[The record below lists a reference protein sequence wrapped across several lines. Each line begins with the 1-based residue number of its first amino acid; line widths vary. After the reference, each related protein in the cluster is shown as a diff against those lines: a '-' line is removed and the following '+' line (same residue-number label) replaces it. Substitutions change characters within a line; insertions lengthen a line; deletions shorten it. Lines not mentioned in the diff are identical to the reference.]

1 MQTFRTKLS
10 QVETALRD
18 ASVYCGHGYESVS
31 DEAVAIVLGAVGL
44 LPEQPLSLLD
54 QLFPVEAEMQLEAL
68 LDQRC
73 RQRLPVAYCLQEAY
87 LAGLRFIADDRA
99 LVPRS
104 PVSHVV
110 AERLAPW
117 WPEDRE
123 PSLIVDVCC
132 GGGSLGLVAA
142 EAFPKTTVLLSDLD
156 EQALSLASENIAL
169 HRRSDRVCA
178 LRADLLSALRSG
190 SADLVLANPPYVSRA
205 EMAELPPEYSAEPR
219 IALQADAE
227 GTELAVSLLR
237 EAVRVLAPDGLMLL
251 EVGETWMALEERIPK
266 APFLWLDLPQGGSGI
281 AAISAQELR
290 DWDAAGIL

>member
-10 QVETALRD
+10 QVETALHD
-18 ASVYCGHGYESVS
+18 AAVYCGHGYESMS
-31 DEAVAIVLGAVGL
+31 DEAVALVLGAAGL
-44 LPEQPLSLLD
+44 SPEQPLSLLD
-54 QLFPVEAEMQLEAL
+54 HPFPAEAERQLIAL

-73 RQRLPVAYCLQEAY
+73 RQRLPVAYCLREAY
-87 LAGLRFIADDRA
+87 LSGLRFIADARA
-99 LVPRS
+99 LIPRS

-142 EAFPKTTVLLSDLD
+142 AAFPCTPVLLSDLD

-169 HRRSDRVCA
+169 HGQSDTVWA
-178 LRADLLSALRSG
+178 LRADLLSAIRSG
-190 SADLVLANPPYVSRA
+190 SADVVLANPPYVSRT
-205 EMAELPPEYSAEPR
+205 EMAELPPEYCVEPR
-219 IALQADAE
+219 IALEADAA
-227 GTELAVSLLR
+227 GTELAVGLLR

-251 EVGETWMALEERIPK
+251 EVGETWMALEDRLPK
-266 APFLWLDLPQGGSGI
+266 VPFLWLELPQGGSGV
-281 AAISAQELR
+281 AVISAQELR

>member
-10 QVETALRD
+10 HVETALLE
-18 ASVYCGHGYESVS
+18 AAVYCGHGYDSVS
-31 DEAVAIVLGAVGL
+31 DEAVALVLGAVGL
-44 LPEQPLSLLD
+44 PPEQSVSLLE
-54 QLFPVEAEMQLEAL
+54 QIFPVEAESHLEVL
-68 LDQRC
+68 LERRC

-87 LAGLRFIADDRA
+87 LAGLRFIADSRA

-110 AERLAPW
+110 AARLAPW

-123 PSLIVDVCC
+123 PGLIVDVCC

-142 EAFPKTTVLLSDLD
+142 EAFPEATVLLSDLD
-156 EQALSLASENIAL
+156 ERALSLANENTAL
-169 HRRSDRVCA
+169 HRRADRVCA
-178 LRADLLSALRSG
+178 LRADLLGAVRSG
-190 SADLVLANPPYVSRA
+190 SADVVLANPPYVSRA

-219 IALQADAE
+219 IALEADAE

-237 EAVRVLAPDGLMLL
+237 EAVRVLTPDGLMLL
-251 EVGETWMALEERIPK
+251 EVGETWMTLEDRLPK
-266 APFLWLDLPQGGSGI
+266 VPFLWLELPQGGSGV

>member
-31 DEAVAIVLGAVGL
+31 DEAVALVLGAVGL

-54 QLFPVEAEMQLEAL
+54 QLFPVEAETQLEAL

-169 HRRSDRVCA
+169 HGRADRVCA
-178 LRADLLSALRSG
+178 TRADLLSALGSG